1 MNCFKLLAFKLIAIV
16 IVPLAFFVVFE
27 LGLRL
32 VGFGYNTKVFVEEKG
47 IVRSN
52 WPFTF
57 KYFPWSV
64 ARPMKSL
71 QFTAKKEPGTLRVF
85 VLGGSAA
92 QGYPAEEFGISR
104 QMQFML
110 EQTYPKR
117 KIEVINA
124 AISAVNSHV
133 MLPVAKECLQYDPDF
148 LMVYLGNN
156 EVVGPYGPGTFY
168 LGFSNNLTLIRL
180 SQMIK
185 SLRLYQMFVVL
196 AGRHT
201 SAAGSWKGMESYLAN
216 TLYEDDERLE
226 KVYKHFDRNL
236 GDLIS
241 AAADENCPIILSTVG
256 VNLQDSP
263 PFASKESDHA
273 DSQYQLGLANLEA
286 GKTEDALVAFKSAR
300 DCDGLRFRADRRLN
314 SVIRRQSSLPEGQI
328 TVVDSERLFE
338 DGGPGLVSVP
348 GGDYFYDHVHLSF
361 TGNFILAKAM
371 TEAIVSQI
379 SPPSRLSTS
388 LESVSTAL
396 VYTDWDELRLTREL
410 TEQLLSK
417 PPFTNQWNHRERQLA
432 RRRQLNKIAA
442 QFTPEIFEKTREQY
456 EAGIER
462 RPNSDSLKRRMS
474 KLLLE
479 SGDREKALQI
489 LLSVVL
495 DDPENIEAYNELGLV
510 SVSLGKYD
518 EAEKSILKTLDHNP
532 YAIEARNAYLLI
544 LFNSRRFEEAA
555 DYAENL
561 IEDHPGDPGFRF
573 AFAEI
578 LDAQGKRPEV
588 KEQLKNA
595 LRIDPRHSRS
605 RKRLIEIYQR
615 EKDIEKAL
623 QVAHGWLLV
632 DPDSAEAQNELAQN
646 LSLKNDYKSALEHYR
661 KAMELDPDFV
671 VARSNYVKTMAGLG
685 RIHEAIPLLTEELA
699 LDPEIREGY
708 SLLGLALDV
717 AGRRKEAARVFMSGL
732 QRKPNNVKILR
743 ELAWIKATSKDSQLR
758 NGSEAL
764 QLAKRAV
771 ELSPSE
777 ADFHQVL
784 AAAYAENRQF
794 DSAISSA
801 RRALELADASNQ
813 QSLSGLIRQCLFAY
827 ENKQPIRVD

>member
-1 MNCFKLLAFKLIAIV
+1 M
-16 IVPLAFFVVFE
+16 
-27 LGLRL
+27 
-32 VGFGYNTKVFVEEKG
+32 
-47 IVRSN
+47 
-52 WPFTF
+52 
-57 KYFPWSV
+57 
-64 ARPMKSL
+64 
-71 QFTAKKEPGTLRVF
+71 
-85 VLGGSAA
+85 
-92 QGYPAEEFGISR
+92 
-104 QMQFML
+104 
-110 EQTYPKR
+110 
-117 KIEVINA
+117 
-124 AISAVNSHV
+124 
-133 MLPVAKECLQYDPDF
+133 
-148 LMVYLGNN
+148 
-156 EVVGPYGPGTFY
+156 
-168 LGFSNNLTLIRL
+168 
-180 SQMIK
+180 
-185 SLRLYQMFVVL
+185 
-196 AGRHT
+196 
-201 SAAGSWKGMESYLAN
+201 
-216 TLYEDDERLE
+216 
-226 KVYKHFDRNL
+226 
-236 GDLIS
+236 
-241 AAADENCPIILSTVG
+241 
-256 VNLQDSP
+256 
-263 PFASKESDHA
+263 
-273 DSQYQLGLANLEA
+273 
-286 GKTEDALVAFKSAR
+286 
-300 DCDGLRFRADRRLN
+300 N

-361 TGNFILAKAM
+361 TGNFIVAKAM

-379 SPPSRLSTS
+379 SPPSRFSTS

-489 LLSVVL
+489 LLSVVR
-495 DDPENIEAYNELGLV
+495 DDPENIEAYNELSLV

-623 QVAHGWLLV
+623 QVARGWLLV

-661 KAMELDPDFV
+661 KAIELDPDFV

-801 RRALELADASNQ
+801 RRALELAGASNQ
-813 QSLSGLIRQCLFAY
+813 QSLSGLIRQCLSAY

>member
-133 MLPVAKECLQYDPDF
+133 MLPVAKDCLQYDPDF

-300 DCDGLRFRADRRLN
+300 DWDGLRFRADRRLN

-361 TGNFILAKAM
+361 TGNFIVAKAM

-379 SPPSRLSTS
+379 SPPSRFSTS

-489 LLSVVL
+489 LLSVVR
-495 DDPENIEAYNELGLV
+495 DDPENIEAYNE
-510 SVSLGKYD
+510 
-518 EAEKSILKTLDHNP
+518 
-532 YAIEARNAYLLI
+532 
-544 LFNSRRFEEAA
+544 
-555 DYAENL
+555 
-561 IEDHPGDPGFRF
+561 
-573 AFAEI
+573 
-578 LDAQGKRPEV
+578 
-588 KEQLKNA
+588 
-595 LRIDPRHSRS
+595 
-605 RKRLIEIYQR
+605 
-615 EKDIEKAL
+615 
-623 QVAHGWLLV
+623 
-632 DPDSAEAQNELAQN
+632 
-646 LSLKNDYKSALEHYR
+646 
-661 KAMELDPDFV
+661 
-671 VARSNYVKTMAGLG
+671 
-685 RIHEAIPLLTEELA
+685 
-699 LDPEIREGY
+699 
-708 SLLGLALDV
+708 
-717 AGRRKEAARVFMSGL
+717 
-732 QRKPNNVKILR
+732 
-743 ELAWIKATSKDSQLR
+743 
-758 NGSEAL
+758 
-764 QLAKRAV
+764 
-771 ELSPSE
+771 
-777 ADFHQVL
+777 
-784 AAAYAENRQF
+784 
-794 DSAISSA
+794 
-801 RRALELADASNQ
+801 
-813 QSLSGLIRQCLFAY
+813 
-827 ENKQPIRVD
+827 